1 MKIPDRYLE
10 GQPDIV
16 VRLFRK
22 WRDFMYSGAVRYSR
36 GDSCVHGMDHYER
49 VLFHALT
56 VGHDIFGADE
66 NALEALAQAAVW
78 HDSRRQDEY
87 LDTGHGARA
96 AVYYT
101 DYCREHPE
109 IKFHEEV
116 PYLMRYHDLDDTVGV
131 DAIKKRFGVD
141 APRVLKMYEVFKDA
155 DALDRWRLGSR
166 GLDPKYLR
174 TPSARQKVDEAR
186 ELVNSTVDPC
196 VLEDIEEEV
205 RRNWV
210 NDEKKSS

>member
-1 MKIPDRYLE
+1 MKIPERYLE

-66 NALEALAQAAVW
+66 NALESLAQAAVW

-109 IKFHEEV
+109 IKLHAAV
-116 PYLMRYHDLDDTVGV
+116 PYMMRYHDLDDTVGA

-205 RRNWV
+205 RRNWT
-210 NDEKKSS
+210 NDEK

>member
-1 MKIPDRYLE
+1 MKIPDRYLS

-22 WRDFMYSGAVRYSR
+22 WRDYMHSGAVDYSR
-36 GDSCVHGMDHYER
+36 GDSEVHGMDHYER

-56 VGHDIFGADE
+56 VGYDIFGDDE
-66 NALEALAQAAVW
+66 DVLESLAQAAVW
-78 HDSRRQDEY
+78 HDSRRHDDY

-101 DYCREHPE
+101 DYCRTHPE
-109 IKFHEEV
+109 VRFHDEV
-116 PYLMRYHDLDDTVGV
+116 PYLMRYHDLDDSVGQA
-131 DAIKKRFGVD
+131 AIKKGFGSN

-174 TPSARQKVDEAR
+174 TDSARAKVDEAR
-186 ELVNSTVDPC
+186 ELVNSTVDPS
-196 VLEDIEEEV
+196 VLKEIDEEV
-205 RRNWV
+205 RRTWV
-210 NDEKKSS
+210 KDEK